1 VFGHLFQRTTAWVRQ
16 TWTDFKDSIDPNLL
30 SGVRFLGLLY
40 GRIDR
45 SLPFDESLK
54 KSLRYRLA
62 PHVRWRH
69 ALGSIT
75 YLLFIILVVTGVL
88 LAFYYRPSAQEAY
101 PSVQY
106 IITEVPFGW
115 LVRNVHMW
123 AANLI
128 VIVVLAHMAR
138 VFFEAAYKPPRETN
152 WMVGLLLLFVV
163 LGFGATGYLL
173 PWDQWSYWSVT
184 EVLNALRGLPVLSV
198 FVGAVSG
205 DEIVSGATLSRFFA
219 LHVIIL
225 PWVAFALVVFHFT
238 MLRRHGIAPPLD
250 ESKSPKE
257 GMPFFPHHLLRA
269 FMVGVTVLG
278 LTITLA
284 AVFPKAV
291 AQAADPYQVPAE
303 LVSSWVPVDV
313 SLALLRYGGALG
325 FVLFSALGLSLALV
339 PIFDRR
345 PERRLTKRPLVAAL
359 GITFFVG
366 FILAYVLGQQI
377 GSLPPSAALGQG
389 VIERRTVPSGPQTP
403 LPQPGLSQP
412 APAQGQADEPG
423 GGQ

>member
-1 VFGHLFQRTTAWVRQ
+1 MFAQPLRKAATWVRQ
-16 TWTDFKDSIDPNLL
+16 TWADFKDSIDPNLL

-45 SLPFDESLK
+45 SLPFEASLK

-69 ALGSIT
+69 ALGSVT

-106 IITEVPFGW
+106 IVTEVPFGW

-123 AANLI
+123 AANLM
-128 VIVVLAHMAR
+128 VIAVLAHMAR

-152 WMVGLLLLFVV
+152 WVVGLMLLFVV

-184 EVLNALRGLPVLSV
+184 EVLNALGSLPLFSIL
-198 FVGAVSG
+198 VGAVSG
-205 DEIVSGATLSRFFA
+205 DDIVSGATLSRFFA

-238 MLRRHGIAPPLD
+238 MVRRHGIAPPLD
-250 ESKSPKE
+250 ASKTPSE

-269 FMVGVTVLG
+269 FMVGVTVLA
-278 LTITLA
+278 LTISLA

-291 AQAADPYQVPAE
+291 GQAANPYVLPDE
-303 LVSSWVPVDV
+303 IVSSWVPVDV

-345 PERRLTKRPLVAAL
+345 PERRLTKRPAVAAL

-366 FILAYVLGQQI
+366 FILAYVLGRQL
-377 GSLPPSAALGQG
+377 GSLPPSEYLGQG
-389 VIERRTVPSGPQTP
+389 VIEERAVPMGPQTP
-403 LPQPGLSQP
+403 LPQPGLEPP
-412 APAQGQADEPG
+412 APAPGQATEPG
-423 GGQ
+423 GVP